1 MLFPCFLLILRHH
14 IQKIYQNYIIL
25 FPPDL
30 LWISNEYTC
39 ISMYVELVCILQ
51 IFEKMVLTF
60 KQILSLWEREGSSF
74 GTSSKSRCF
83 SVYIKPT
90 TRPKENMS
98 VLGCSLSFS
107 SSIDF
112 ELVFFAFYQCLS
124 SLDVIEPILGHRTEV
139 SRLSFLSFPLAFE
152 QSQSPLSSICILFCR
167 PLVQR
172 GYLLQLYTILTYIIR
187 FKINFIYKPYYQIPF
202 VCTMTGTS

>member
-1 MLFPCFLLILRHH
+1 MLFPCFLLMLRHH

-51 IFEKMVLTF
+51 IFKKMVLTF
-60 KQILSLWEREGSSF
+60 IKILSLWEKEGSSF

-112 ELVFFAFYQCLS
+112 WIGFRCILSMLFFFRCNWANSGAPYWGVQAIFSFFS
-124 SLDVIEPILGHRTEV
+124 SGIRAEPKSPIFNLY
-139 SRLSFLSFPLAFE
+139 SFLSSTCTKRLLA
-152 QSQSPLSSICILFCR
+152 
-167 PLVQR
+167 
-172 GYLLQLYTILTYIIR
+172 TIVH
-187 FKINFIYKPYYQIPF
+187 NFDVYHQI
-202 VCTMTGTS
+202 